1 MILHQ
6 LLDYWPDGRT
16 WVVSDVHGC
25 LGVLQRALD
34 EAGYRPQRD
43 RLVCLGDLIDRG
55 PDSFDTVRF
64 VLSQPHVHVV
74 LGNHEQF
81 FLSAI
86 GADGEF
92 LEEEDPFVWFM
103 NGGSWSAT
111 MPAAERS
118 ELWHDFKRFPL
129 TLTVTRRD
137 GSRIGISHAEPPTDQ
152 WVDMETQLR
161 EPSLR
166 QRCLWGRQKLGGI
179 GGQSDKV
186 EGVAWTLHGHT
197 IVPGFQRVGNS
208 LFIDLGSFATGRI
221 GVLDIEELEQLEVA
235 NATSGKPA

>member
-6 LLDYWPDGRT
+6 QLDYWPDGRT
-16 WVVSDVHGC
+16 WVISDVHGC
-25 LGVLQRALD
+25 LEVLQRTLKQ
-34 EAGYRPQRD
+34 AGYRPQQD

-55 PDSFDTVRF
+55 PESYQTVRF

-81 FLSAI
+81 FLNAI

-111 MPAAERS
+111 MAASERS
-118 ELWHDFKRFPL
+118 ELWQEFKRFPL
-129 TLTVTRRD
+129 CLTVSRRD
-137 GSRIGISHAEPPTDQ
+137 GSNIGICHAEPPTDQ
-152 WVDMETQLR
+152 WHDLDVQLS

-166 QRCLWGRQKLGGI
+166 QRCLWGRQKLGGVNN
-179 GGQSDKV
+179 QADQV
-186 EGVAWTLHGHT
+186 VGVAWTVHGHT
-197 IVPGFQRVGNS
+197 IVPGYQRVGNS
-208 LFIDLGSFATGRI
+208 WFIDLGSFATGRI
-221 GVLDIEELEQLEVA
+221 AVVDIEELEQLECQE
-235 NATSGKPA
+235 TS